1 MQAAGDSTRK
11 LRLRVCNFLKL
22 WVSSYW
28 EPSDEPLEVEYRTFV
43 ERVRAL
49 SVAVD
54 VSCTRY
60 ATNGILDCCTGAK
73 LAAADGHA
81 SEGPRSP

>member
-1 MQAAGDSTRK
+1 MQAAGESMRK

-43 ERVRAL
+43 ERVRQSRVECFSL
-49 SVAVD
+49 CVCVVC
-54 VSCTRY
+54 VSC
-60 ATNGILDCCTGAK
+60 DW
-73 LAAADGHA
+73 
-81 SEGPRSP
+81 